1 MLLRAARA
9 VPNAYACTIALTIVP
24 RTPGYSPP
32 PSSPIFAQV
41 RREAPPPPRHCRRA
55 RASNIVYVGRVVYL
69 DTKRLVSKWL
79 APRSVRSILE
89 VASSIPAQRASAF
102 LFSSSH

>member
-32 PSSPIFAQV
+32 LSSPFLAQV
-41 RREAPPPPRHCRRA
+41 R
-55 RASNIVYVGRVVYL
+55 
-69 DTKRLVSKWL
+69 
-79 APRSVRSILE
+79 
-89 VASSIPAQRASAF
+89 
-102 LFSSSH
+102 